1 MIIEIQCLARP
12 VGTPED
18 RYKHVEAAIAV
29 VQRSG
34 LKFEVGALGTT
45 VEGDPDELWPLA
57 RAVHE
62 ACIEA
67 GAESVVSIVKFAQS
81 ADVTTAS
88 TMSSLTRKF
97 REASR

>member
-1 MIIEIQCLARP
+1 MLIEIQCLASP

-18 RYKHVEAAIAV
+18 RYKHIEAAIAV

-45 VEGDPDELWPLA
+45 VEGEPDALWPLA

-62 ACIEA
+62 ACLAA
-67 GAESVVSIVKFAQS
+67 GADSVISVVKFAQN
-81 ADVTTAS
+81 ADAATAA
-88 TMSSLTRKF
+88 TIASLTGKF
-97 REASR
+97 REGGR

>member
-1 MIIEIQCLARP
+1 MLIEIQCLARP

-81 ADVTTAS
+81 ADAATAA

>member
-1 MIIEIQCLARP
+1 MLIEIQCLARP

-34 LKFEVGALGTT
+34 LKYEVGALGTT
-45 VEGDPDELWPLA
+45 AEGEPDQLWLLA

-62 ACIEA
+62 ACLA
-67 GAESVVSIVKFAQS
+67 SGADSVISVVKFAQA
-81 ADVTTAS
+81 ADPARAS
-88 TMSSLTRKF
+88 TMAGLTGKF
-97 REASR
+97 REGGE

>member
-18 RYKHVEAAIAV
+18 RYKHIEAAIAV

-45 VEGDPDELWPLA
+45 VEGEPDQLWPLG

-62 ACIEA
+62 ACLEA

-81 ADVTTAS
+81 ADVATAS
-88 TMSSLTRKF
+88 TMSSLTGKF
-97 REASR
+97 RDGAR